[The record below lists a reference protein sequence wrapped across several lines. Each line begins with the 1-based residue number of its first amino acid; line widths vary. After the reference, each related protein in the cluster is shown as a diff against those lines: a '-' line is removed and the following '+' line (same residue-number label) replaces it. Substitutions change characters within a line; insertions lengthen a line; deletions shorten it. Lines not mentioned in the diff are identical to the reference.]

1 MRISATVESA
11 AGSHDVTVR
20 TEGSTT
26 ALGIGAKEQGR
37 GSAVNGGELLAAAL
51 ATCFVNDLY
60 REAAARDLA
69 IDGVRVTV
77 ESEYAGPGDPARS
90 LTYSVRVDSP
100 EDREAIE
107 ALVRAT
113 DAVAEVHN
121 TLRVGTPVTLTEVES
136 YAR

>member
-1 MRISATVESA
+1 MRISATVENA
-11 AGSHDVTVR
+11 AGSHEVTVH
-20 TEGSTT
+20 TEGSAT
-26 ALGIGAKEQGR
+26 ALGIGAKEDGR

-60 REAAARDLA
+60 REAARRDLV
-69 IDGVRVTV
+69 IDGVRVAV

-90 LTYSVRVDSP
+90 LSYSVRVESP
-100 EDREAIE
+100 EDPAAIE

-113 DAVAEVHN
+113 DGVAEVHN
-121 TLRVGTPVTLTEVES
+121 TLRVGTPVTLAEVES

>member
-1 MRISATVESA
+1 MRISATVENG
-11 AGSHDVTVR
+11 AGSHEVTVH
-20 TEGSTT
+20 TEGSAT
-26 ALGIGAKEQGR
+26 ALGIGAKENGR

-60 REAAARDLA
+60 REAARRDLV

-90 LTYSVRVDSP
+90 LSYSVRVESP
-100 EDREAIE
+100 EDPAAIE

-113 DAVAEVHN
+113 DGVAEVHN
-121 TLRVGTPVTLTEVES
+121 TLRVGAPVTLAKVES